1 MVIHFK
7 NIAKG
12 KLYMSNEFKSVVYED
27 IIYKY
32 GADWTSYLESC
43 EYGGGIG
50 ISKKL
55 WKALQSGIK
64 VQQF

>member
-1 MVIHFK
+1 MVKHFK

-12 KLYMSNEFKSVVYED
+12 KLYMSNKFKSVVYED

-43 EYGGGIG
+43 EHGGGIG